1 MDLPAALLAHLKDL
15 TASVGQDDQDLDDT
29 LTALT
34 AALNSTATTYC
45 GLRLTIVENQWP
57 ITLTAFTDG
66 HDADGH
72 DADGYD
78 ADGHDVPAGTSLRVP
93 LALVSPTVDHGS
105 RVVFFAI
112 TPGAFIDLAAD
123 LSYVLGGIPVSQAS
137 PPADGDDHRDHGGA
151 GLDGHRRAIELDL
164 DLPLPSR
171 VSGLTG
177 LAELTVL
184 NRAVGMLV
192 AQGNDIEQAHQ
203 LLRRDAAAAG
213 VEPHV
218 YAARILRP

>member
-1 MDLPAALLAHLKDL
+1 VDLPAALLAHLKDL

-34 AALNSTATTYC
+34 AALKSTAATYS

-66 HDADGH
+66 HDAN
-72 DADGYD
+72 
-78 ADGHDVPAGTSLRVP
+78 GHDVPVGTSLRLP
-93 LALVSPTVDHGS
+93 LALVSPAVDHGS
-105 RVVFFAI
+105 RVVFFAV

-184 NRAVGMLV
+184 NRAIGMLV

>member
-15 TASVGQDDQDLDDT
+15 TASVGQDDQDLDDA

-34 AALNSTATTYC
+34 AALKSTAATYC

-72 DADGYD
+72 D
-78 ADGHDVPAGTSLRVP
+78 VPAGTSLRLP
-93 LALVSPTVDHGS
+93 LALVSPAVDHGS
-105 RVVFFAI
+105 RVVFFAV

-137 PPADGDDHRDHGGA
+137 PAADGDDHRDDGEA
-151 GLDGHRRAIELDL
+151 GLDGHRRVIELDV
-164 DLPLPSR
+164 DLPLLSR

-184 NRAVGMLV
+184 NRAIGMLV
-192 AQGNDIEQAHQ
+192 AQGRDIEQAHQ

-213 VEPHV
+213 AEPHV
-218 YAARILRP
+218 YAARILRR

>member
-15 TASVGQDDQDLDDT
+15 TASIGQDGQDLNDT

-34 AALNSTATTYC
+34 AALNSTAATYC
-45 GLRLTIVENQWP
+45 GLRLTIVENQWL

-66 HDADGH
+66 HDAN
-72 DADGYD
+72 
-78 ADGHDVPAGTSLRVP
+78 GHDVPVGTSLRLP
-93 LALVSPTVDHGS
+93 LALVSPAVDHGS
-105 RVVFFAI
+105 RVVFFAV

-164 DLPLPSR
+164 DLPLLSR

-184 NRAVGMLV
+184 NRAIGMLV
-192 AQGNDIEQAHQ
+192 AQGSDIEQAHQ

-218 YAARILRP
+218 YAARILRR

>member
-1 MDLPAALLAHLKDL
+1 VDLPAALLAHLKDL
-15 TASVGQDDQDLDDT
+15 TASVGQDDQDLDET

-34 AALNSTATTYC
+34 AALHSTAITYC

-72 DADGYD
+72 D
-78 ADGHDVPAGTSLRVP
+78 VPAGTSLRLP
-93 LALVSPTVDHGS
+93 LALVSPAVDHGS
-105 RVVFFAI
+105 RVVFFAV

-137 PPADGDDHRDHGGA
+137 PAADGDDRRDHGGA
-151 GLDGHRRAIELDL
+151 GLDGHRKAIELDV
-164 DLPLPSR
+164 DLPLLSR

-177 LAELTVL
+177 LAELTVV
-184 NRAVGMLV
+184 NRAIGMLV
-192 AQGNDIEQAHQ
+192 AQGNDIEQAHK

-213 VEPHV
+213 VKPQV
-218 YAARILRP
+218 YAARILRR

>member
-1 MDLPAALLAHLKDL
+1 VDLPAALLAHLKDL
-15 TASVGQDDQDLDDT
+15 TASVGQDDQDLDET
-29 LTALT
+29 LTAL
-34 AALNSTATTYC
+34 AEALHSTATTYC

-66 HDADGH
+66 HDADGN
-72 DADGYD
+72 DL
-78 ADGHDVPAGTSLRVP
+78 PAGTSLRLP
-93 LALVSPTVDHGS
+93 LALVSPAVDHGS
-105 RVVFFAI
+105 RVVFFAV

-123 LSYVLGGIPVSQAS
+123 LSYVLGRIPVNQAS
-137 PPADGDDHRDHGGA
+137 PPVDGDDHRDHGGA
-151 GLDGHRRAIELDL
+151 GLDGHRRAIELDA
-164 DLPLPSR
+164 DLPLLSR

-184 NRAVGMLV
+184 NRAIGMLV
-192 AQGNDIEQAHQ
+192 AQGNDIEQAHE

-218 YAARILRP
+218 YAARILRR

>member
-1 MDLPAALLAHLKDL
+1 VDLPAALLAHLKDL
-15 TASVGQDDQDLDDT
+15 TASIGQDGQDLDDT

-57 ITLTAFTDG
+57 ITLTAVTDG

-72 DADGYD
+72 D
-78 ADGHDVPAGTSLRVP
+78 VPVGTSLRLP
-93 LALVSPTVDHGS
+93 LALVSPAVDHGS
-105 RVVFFAI
+105 RVVFFAV

-164 DLPLPSR
+164 DLPLLSR

-177 LAELTVL
+177 FAELTVL
-184 NRAVGMLV
+184 NRAIGMLV

-218 YAARILRP
+218 YAARILRR